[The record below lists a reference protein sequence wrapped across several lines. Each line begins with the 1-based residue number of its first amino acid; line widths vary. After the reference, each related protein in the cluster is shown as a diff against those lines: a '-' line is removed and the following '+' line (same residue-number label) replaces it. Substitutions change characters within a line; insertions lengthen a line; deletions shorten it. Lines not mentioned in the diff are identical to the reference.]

1 MRRKPSGEAKGMEA
15 TGDVAV
21 ARSDAMPLVEFHD
34 AVVRIG
40 GTEILHGVDLTLRL
54 DENVAILGPNGAGK
68 STLVELVTG
77 ERRALVHDD
86 GSAAVRVL
94 GGDRWDLFEIRRELG
109 VVSDSLQTD
118 YDRRVT
124 ALDAVLSGFFG
135 SIGLYRHQAVTAEM
149 RDRASGALER
159 MGIAHL
165 ASRTMDTLSTGEA
178 RRALVAR
185 ALVHEPAAM
194 LLDEPFHGLDPKAR
208 YELREALRELA
219 AAGTGLA
226 LVTHEIAEVV
236 PEISRVIA
244 VKDGRIAADGPK
256 AELLTGP
263 VMSRLF
269 GYPARVTEN
278 EGYYH
283 LW

>member
-1 MRRKPSGEAKGMEA
+1 MSRA
-15 TGDVAV
+15 
-21 ARSDAMPLVEFHD
+21 PLVELRG

-54 DENVAILGPNGAGK
+54 GENVAVLGPNGAGK
-68 STLVELVTG
+68 STLVALITG

-86 GSAAVRVL
+86 GSPAVRVL
-94 GGDRWDLFEIRRELG
+94 GRDRWDLFEIRSELG

-118 YDRRVT
+118 YDRHVT
-124 ALDAVLSGFFG
+124 SLDAVLSGFFG
-135 SIGLYRHQAVTAEM
+135 SIGLYRHQTVTADM
-149 RDRASGALER
+149 RDRATGALER

-185 ALVHEPAAM
+185 ALVNEPAAL
-194 LLDEPFHGLDPKAR
+194 LLDEPFHGLDPRAR
-208 YELREALRELA
+208 YELRESLRRLA
-219 AAGTGLA
+219 TAGTALV
-226 LVTHEIAEVV
+226 LVTHEKAEIV

-256 AELLTGP
+256 AELLTGA
-263 VMSRLF
+263 VMSELF
-269 GYPARVTEN
+269 GFPARVTED

-283 LW
+283 QW